1 MGSDQG
7 SPATSCHSR
16 HDHPPAVGVPSA
28 GDDHPAAACT
38 LGAGDRAQR
47 AARWE
52 ALTGRALRRVSRT
65 GRGLRLDFDA
75 GPGVEDE
82 LRSLVAL
89 ETECCAFARW
99 SVSAAGGQLTVEVS
113 GDSEEAAAAARALF
127 PALA

>member
-7 SPATSCHSR
+7 SAER
-16 HDHPPAVGVPSA
+16 N
-28 GDDHPAAACT
+28 PAAACT

-47 AARWE
+47 AARWQ
-52 ALTGRALRRVSRT
+52 ALTARALRQASQT

-89 ETECCAFARW
+89 EAECCAFARW
-99 SVSAAGGQLTVEVS
+99 SVSTAGGQLTVEVS
-113 GDSEEAAAAARALF
+113 GDTAEAVAAAQALF

>member
-7 SPATSCHSR
+7 SP
-16 HDHPPAVGVPSA
+16 V
-28 GDDHPAAACT
+28 ACT
-38 LGAGDRAQR
+38 LGTGDRAQR

-75 GPGVEDE
+75 GPGVEHE

-89 ETECCAFARW
+89 ERECCAFAQW
-99 SVSAAGGQLTVEVS
+99 SVSAAGRRLTLEVG
-113 GDSEEAAAAARALF
+113 GDSEEAVAAAQALF
-127 PALA
+127 PALV

>member
-1 MGSDQG
+1 MGSDQE
-7 SPATSCHSR
+7 SPVNTFHAPR
-16 HDHPPAVGVPSA
+16 DYPPARAVRST
-28 GDDHPAAACT
+28 DENNPAVACT

-52 ALTGRALRRVSRT
+52 SLTARALRRASRT

-82 LRSLVAL
+82 LRPLVAL

-99 SVSAAGGQLTVEVS
+99 SVSAAGGQLTVEIS
-113 GDSEEAAAAARALF
+113 EDSEAAVAAARALF